1 MKIADVRTHILDHQL
16 ETPFASASMQFRRRT
31 HVLVEIVCSDGTTG
45 WGECL
50 GPARPNAAIV
60 EAYSAWLIGM
70 DPLETEK
77 IWSTLYNALRDQGQ
91 RGLAITALSGI
102 DIALWDIKGKHFG
115 ASISTL
121 LGGRFRDSVK
131 AYATGSFK
139 REGVDRLADN
149 VTEAVAHRDAG
160 FHAAKI
166 KIGFDVEEDLAV
178 VEAVRKAVGPD
189 MRLMVDANHGYD
201 VLEAIDFGR
210 RASVF
215 AIDWFEEPVIPEQ
228 LSAYHAVRQGQPIP
242 VAGGETWH
250 TRWGMREPIET
261 RAIDIIQPDLAG
273 CGGFTEARRIADL
286 AGLHNIRLI
295 PHVWGTA
302 VHIAAALQFMA
313 ALPPNP
319 PRQSPREP
327 ILEFDR
333 TDNPF
338 RQAIVKTPL
347 EHVSGVVAIPDG
359 PGLGIEIDRD
369 ALEAFRIK
377 S

>member
-91 RGLAITALSGI
+91 RGLTITALSGI

-115 ASISTL
+115 VSISTL
-121 LGGRFRDSVK
+121 LGGRFRDSVR

-215 AIDWFEEPVIPEQ
+215 GIDWFEEPVIPEQ

-338 RQAIVKTPL
+338 RQAVVKTPL

-359 PGLGIEIDRD
+359 PGLGIEIDRA
-369 ALEAFRIK
+369 ALETFRIR